1 MKKWRKLESL
11 KVYES
16 DYLKVY
22 KDLIELPNLSKIQ
35 YDWFYAQDFCI
46 AVPLLGNKFIMIE
59 NYRYPADTFSLEFPA
74 GHLKE
79 GENPE
84 EAIKRELL
92 EETGYLANKCVYL
105 GWYYVSSRSLQKGY
119 VFLCEDLKKLKTN
132 RDPSEIQRI
141 KIVSEKYIIESI
153 KENKITHAAT
163 LVAYSFY
170 ETFKKINIL

>member
-1 MKKWRKLESL
+1 MKKWRKLKSL

-22 KDLIELPNLSKIQ
+22 KDLIELPNSTKIH

-92 EETGYLANKCVYL
+92 EETGYLANKFIYL
-105 GWYYVSSRSLQKGY
+105 GWYYVSSRSLQKRIH
-119 VFLCEDLKKLKTN
+119 F
-132 RDPSEIQRI
+132 SMQRF
-141 KIVSEKYIIESI
+141 
-153 KENKITHAAT
+153 KET
-163 LVAYSFY
+163 
-170 ETFKKINIL
+170 